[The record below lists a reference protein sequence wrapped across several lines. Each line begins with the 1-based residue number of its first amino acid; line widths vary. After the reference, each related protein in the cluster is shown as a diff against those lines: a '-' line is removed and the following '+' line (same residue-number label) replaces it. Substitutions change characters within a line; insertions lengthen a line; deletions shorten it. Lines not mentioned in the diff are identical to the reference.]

1 MDWGILMAAKVS
13 PAVAAALALVGFAVT
28 LPVALPRPTAVASD
42 ADCLTISDLPSTRGP
57 AHRAALERCR
67 TLYPDD
73 AELLADLGDEYD
85 AANDPSRAE
94 AAYRH
99 ALAVDPAFADVR
111 LKLGRLLLGSGRRE
125 DALREAEAA
134 LRVQPNRGAL
144 IDLRRQASMPGPTE
158 HR

>member
-1 MDWGILMAAKVS
+1 MVVKVS
-13 PAVAAALALVGFAVT
+13 PVVAAAIALVGFAVA

-42 ADCLTISDLPSTRGP
+42 ADCLTISDRPPTLGP
-57 AHRAALERCR
+57 ARRAALERCR

-85 AANDPSRAE
+85 AANDPGRAE
-94 AAYRH
+94 AAYRD

-111 LKLGRLLLGSGRRE
+111 LKLGRLLLRSGRRE

-144 IDLRRQASMPGPTE
+144 IDLRRQASMPGQTE
-158 HR
+158 RR